1 MARAQSPAPSWP
13 DDKQAMHT
21 YVQANTKGPRQMLR
35 RKLSSQFHAPMAY
48 ALLAFAA
55 PGLAAPVATSTAS
68 NAAPQ
73 VRNLYV
79 RLNAVPG
86 RPAAGYMTIIA
97 GAKDDRLISVTAPR
111 ARIEMH
117 STSKDGGVMKMV
129 KLDSVRVDSGMGV
142 HFDPGGNHLMI
153 FGLAG
158 APKTLPMTFIFASGA
173 KVESVAQVRTAGAET
188 MDHSNHQM

>member
-1 MARAQSPAPSWP
+1 
-13 DDKQAMHT
+13 
-21 YVQANTKGPRQMLR
+21 
-35 RKLSSQFHAPMAY
+35 MAY

-55 PGLAAPVATSTAS
+55 PGLAAPATPSATS

-97 GAKDDRLISVTAPR
+97 GAKDDRLVSATTPG

-117 STSKDGGVMKMV
+117 STEKTDGVMRMV
-129 KLDSVRVDSGMGV
+129 KLDSIRVDSGMGV

-153 FGLAG
+153 FGLTG
-158 APKTLPMTFIFASGA
+158 TPKTLPITFNFASGA
-173 KVESVAQVRTAGAET
+173 TVVANAEVRPAGTDPHAG
-188 MDHSNHQM
+188 H